1 MVTQGLTKRFDHQGA
16 VTNVDLSIAEGAVY
30 GLMGP
35 NGAGKTTLIRMLAT
49 AEEPTRG
56 EIYLFGDRLVAGADN
71 LRIKQYL
78 GYLPDDYPLYEDLN
92 VWDYLDYFARLYHLK
107 NPGRRHRI
115 QEVLEL
121 VQLTSKRYSRIN
133 SLSRG

>member
-1 MVTQGLTKRFDHQGA
+1 MELTPETKAAVVTQGLTKRFDRQGA

-49 AEEPTRG
+49 AEEPTKG

-71 LRIKQYL
+71 LRINNIWAICRTIIPSMK
-78 GYLPDDYPLYEDLN
+78 
-92 VWDYLDYFARLYHLK
+92 
-107 NPGRRHRI
+107 
-115 QEVLEL
+115 
-121 VQLTSKRYSRIN
+121 T
-133 SLSRG
+133 